1 MTRPSPPAALGGVPV
16 RLAPGVRVVRRGRDR
31 LQVGL
36 HPERRLVL
44 PRRPDTEAVLA
55 GLGADATPPTGSP
68 PWAGGPAPLLLRD
81 LADRDLLACAEP
93 PPAARLEVRT
103 GPAGAAWPV
112 DLQPLL
118 DAAAAPLRLVP
129 GRPDVVLVLSRG
141 EPDRAAL
148 DPLVRDGLP
157 HLVLALVDGGAR
169 LGPLVVPGRTACLR
183 CVDAHLAAH
192 DPDHLAVLTRYAA
205 ASRRPRP
212 DDVDPV
218 LAGLVTS
225 WALRDLALLLRPDPT
240 AEATPL
246 PATWSAT
253 LTWHPRSPVPGARA
267 WLRHPGC
274 GCGWAAYD
282 DGEDGGGTGGETDSP
297 TSASGARPSGTMET

>member
-1 MTRPSPPAALGGVPV
+1 MTAVSSARRTPVAAPSPV
-16 RLAPGVRVVRRGRDR
+16 RLAPGLRVVRRGRDL

-44 PRRPDTEAVLA
+44 PRRPGTAHLLEQ
-55 GLGADATPPTGSP
+55 LGAELDGDREVAPAPAPAPVLDRLAERGLLVPTETPPPTRLGVRTSP
-68 PWAGGPAPLLLRD
+68 PDASWPVELDPLLDGPAP
-81 LADRDLLACAEP
+81 
-93 PPAARLEVRT
+93 
-103 GPAGAAWPV
+103 
-112 DLQPLL
+112 
-118 DAAAAPLRLVP
+118 PLRRVP
-129 GRPDVVLVLSRG
+129 SRPDAVLVLGFG
-141 EPDRAAL
+141 EPDRTVL
-148 DPLVRDGLP
+148 DPLVRDGVP
-157 HLVLALVDGGAR
+157 HLVLTLVDGGAR

-183 CVDAHLAAH
+183 CVDAHLATD

-205 ASRRPRP
+205 ASRAARP

-225 WALRDLALLLRPDPT
+225 WALRDLALLHRG
-240 AEATPL
+240 ERR

-253 LTWHPRSPVPGARA
+253 LTWHPRSGTPVTRT

-282 DGEDGGGTGGETDSP
+282 DTSGETGRP
-297 TSASGARPSGTMET
+297 TRASGARPSGTMEA